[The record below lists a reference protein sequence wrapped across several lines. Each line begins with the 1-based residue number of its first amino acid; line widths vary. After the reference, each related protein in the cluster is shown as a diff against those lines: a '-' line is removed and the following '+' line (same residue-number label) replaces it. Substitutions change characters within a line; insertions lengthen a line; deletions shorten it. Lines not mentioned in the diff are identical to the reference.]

1 MGGFGDGGNG
11 TFWPCGSDGW
21 ERIGEGQSTSSPIRC
36 SQLVVMK
43 HVRHGLMEAR
53 PLFLGF
59 SFVGNH
65 ASGFSFRGQCRG
77 R

>member
-1 MGGFGDGGNG
+1 
-11 TFWPCGSDGW
+11 
-21 ERIGEGQSTSSPIRC
+21 
-36 SQLVVMK
+36 MK

-65 ASGFSFRGQCRG
+65 ASGFSFRGAVQGALSTQEPEWVPSNLGLRRVEG
-77 R
+77 VLAGKAVVAVVYW